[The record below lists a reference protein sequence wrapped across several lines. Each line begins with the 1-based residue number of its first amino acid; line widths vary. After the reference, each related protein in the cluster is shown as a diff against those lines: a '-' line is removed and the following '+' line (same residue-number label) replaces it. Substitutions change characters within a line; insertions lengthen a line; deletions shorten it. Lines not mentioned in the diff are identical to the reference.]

1 MSALLLY
8 NNNNNNKLQLLILL
22 AKAALKVWPWICL
35 MSFNSKWSANAWS
48 RCKLT
53 PSAISA
59 AGICKE
65 HNEQLHQPS
74 HFSKAGLDGLHGW
87 PAERESPCLGR
98 KAMYNAWFDDINHNV
113 AAHVWCKKSSPA
125 WQDFYEKE
133 LYWVSRIHGT
143 LLKWTGSG
151 QCLAQKLP
159 EKLFW
164 VHSSPQ
170 SNAEQI
176 LLAYTLMITAEWWRW
191 INCQS
196 SRSDG
201 KRN

>member
-1 MSALLLY
+1 
-8 NNNNNNKLQLLILL
+8 
-22 AKAALKVWPWICL
+22 

-65 HNEQLHQPS
+65 HNEQLHQQS
-74 HFSKAGLDGLHGW
+74 HFSKAALDGETMDDQ
-87 PAERESPCLGR
+87 PSESPCVWGGKLCTMHGSTTST
-98 KAMYNAWFDDINHNV
+98 INV

-151 QCLAQKLP
+151 QCFAQKLP
-159 EKLFW
+159 EQLFW

-170 SNAEQI
+170 SNAAKI

-191 INCQS
+191 RKLSEFKERPKKEIELSQDFKPTQKI
-196 SRSDG
+196 RSIW
-201 KRN
+201 